1 MQNQKVNITSFQ
13 KNLHELMNLVMNGD
27 EIIIT
32 KSNIPIAK
40 ITPID
45 NTSVTFKNRFLSSG
59 PFETKGHSL
68 GEAPE
73 NWFG

>member
-1 MQNQKVNITSFQ
+1 MLQQKVNIGSFQ
-13 KNLHELMNLVMNGD
+13 KNLPEFLDVVLNGN

-40 ITPID
+40 VTPIEAPKL
-45 NTSVTFKNRFLSSG
+45 SVKANFFTMKAIKSKRVQFD
-59 PFETKGHSL
+59 
-68 GEAPE
+68 EAPE